1 MGLRDIAHNLG
12 QFLAIIG
19 ISGIAVTLFVGL
31 KSNAVSIESRVNEVY
46 KEGNVADL
54 WLTTSKYDK
63 DDENLI
69 SSSLNADAEIDHRFY
84 SFVQINKR
92 NFYAVVRDGL
102 PSIDS
107 AYDIETDLSTSKDSH
122 YFLVDST
129 LLSNGGVFTDPL
141 SIGQSI
147 DVSFDIS
154 SYGLSTY
161 SSFLTSF
168 VKEGGSNVF
177 ANDSL
182 SLPFS
187 ITGSMKTPEN
197 IGKASYSTSV
207 LFTSSRYFY
216 DVFKDLIEEN
226 YTSQGETLIFSTLHS
241 LLGWGT
247 GDISNDDVSSF
258 PAPNQYL
265 VRTASKQ
272 TVDSSKDILKKAF
285 SSKDSDNLLL
295 TTDKDSMSFSLTM
308 NNEVSQAKS
317 FCYVFPLVFFFTA
330 LLVTLTT
337 ISQMIL
343 KQRLQIG
350 TLKGLGVYKRQI
362 YGHYMTITM
371 TLLGI
376 GTLIGEVLGPLIIPS
391 IMDNKYQIIYSLPKR
406 TYLFPWLE
414 WLLTAALFLLSGAL
428 VTILVCH
435 SEVKL
440 KPADSMR
447 NAPVANIFHGKN
459 EEKKAGNALA
469 LSIKMAFRN
478 IILSPVK
485 SFMVVA
491 GVAGCTA
498 LLACGFGIDD
508 TIDYGIDHDLSMM
521 GNSALT
527 VTMPSGQDY
536 ESLISSLKS
545 VDGVEGVEPYANGA
559 STISSSSSGKEIT
572 KYYYVLP
579 LSPSRFSLPA
589 FSDEQV
595 ALSKKVASSISVE
608 VGDYV
613 DFTLGSSSY
622 KHVEVGAIYEAF
634 SYHAVVLKANNSI
647 LKDTTI
653 SYSSAWV
660 DIASGSTSKEVST
673 NITNRFPK
681 ASISTHEDSVSK
693 ISDIV
698 SGVKVMTGAVKVF
711 AILLAL
717 VVLYNLALL
726 NFRERY
732 RDIATLKVLGF
743 STGEISSSLLWE
755 SLSLT
760 IVGVVIGLALG
771 YPFLIAVMSQNT
783 VDLVSYLY
791 TIKISSYIYSFLL
804 TFVVALL
811 VNLFFGFRSQK
822 VKMVESLKSVD

>member
-31 KSNAVSIESRVNEVY
+31 KSNATSIESRVNQVY
-46 KEGNVADL
+46 SDGNVADI
-54 WLTTSKYDK
+54 WLTTSSYDK
-63 DDENLI
+63 DDENLVV
-69 SSSLNADAEIDHRFY
+69 SSLNSGAEVDHRFY

-107 AYDIETDLSTSKDSH
+107 AYEIDTSSSVDKDSH

-141 SIGQSI
+141 SVGQSV

-154 SYGLSTY
+154 TYGLSAY
-161 SSFLTSF
+161 SSFLTSY
-168 VKEGGSNVF
+168 VKSGGSNIF
-177 ANDSL
+177 ADDSL
-182 SLPFS
+182 SLPFT

-216 DVFKDLIEEN
+216 DVFKETIEKN
-226 YTSQGETLIFSTLHS
+226 YSSQGETLIFTALHS

-247 GDISNDDVSSF
+247 GDTTSDDVSSF
-258 PAPNQYL
+258 PASNQYL
-265 VRTASKQ
+265 VRTSPSQ
-272 TVDSSKDILKKAF
+272 SVDSSKEALKKAF
-285 SSKDSDNLLL
+285 QAKTNDNLAL
-295 TTDKDSMSFSLTM
+295 TTDRDSMSFSLTM
-308 NNEVSQAKS
+308 SNEVSQAKS

-350 TLKGLGVYKRQI
+350 TLKGLGVYKHQI
-362 YGHYMTITM
+362 YGHYMAITM

-376 GTLIGEVLGPLIIPS
+376 GTLIGEILGPLIIPS
-391 IMDNKYQIIYSLPKR
+391 IMDNKYQIIYSLPKL
-406 TYLFPWLE
+406 TYVFPWLE
-414 WLLTAALFLLSGAL
+414 GLLTAALFLLSGAL
-428 VTILVCH
+428 VTLLVCH

-440 KPADSMR
+440 KPSESMR
-447 NAPVANIFHGKN
+447 NAPVANIFHGK
-459 EEKKAGNALA
+459 EKEKKAGNALT

-478 IILSPVK
+478 IVLSPVK
-485 SFMVVA
+485 SFMVIA

-521 GNSALT
+521 GNTAITATLQTS
-527 VTMPSGQDY
+527 
-536 ESLISSLKS
+536 ESKDDLIKDLKGVS
-545 VDGVEGVEPYANGA
+545 GVETVEPYGNGA
-559 STISSSSSGKEIT
+559 STITAVSSGKEIT
-572 KYYYVLP
+572 KYYYLLP
-579 LSPSRFSLPA
+579 VSPSRFDLPS
-589 FSDEQV
+589 FNDDEV
-595 ALSKKVASSISVE
+595 AISSKVASSIGVNT
-608 VGDYV
+608 GDYI
-613 DFTLGSSSY
+613 DFTMGSTSY
-622 KHVEVGAIYEAF
+622 KNVKVGAIYEAF
-634 SYHAVVLKANNSI
+634 SYHSVVVRASNPI
-647 LKDTTI
+647 LKDTELK
-653 SYSSAWV
+653 YSSAWI
-660 DIASGSTSKEVST
+660 DINSASTSQEVASA
-673 NITNRFPK
+673 IQSSFPNCT
-681 ASISTHEDSVSK
+681 ISTHEDSVNK

-743 STGEISSSLLWE
+743 STGEIASSLLWE

-760 IVGVVIGLALG
+760 LVGVAIGLALG
-771 YPFLIAVMSQNT
+771 YPFLVAVMSQNS
-783 VDLVSYLY
+783 VDLVNYLY
-791 TIKISSYIYSFLL
+791 TIKIVSYVYSFLL